1 MEGGLRR
8 EIGERER
15 WENDAEREE
24 EVNIKIAQGE
34 KLGKGKEREGKMQG
48 GRERAT
54 NGYRIRMI
62 RGSKL

>member
-1 MEGGLRR
+1 MGKRR
-8 EIGERER
+8 G
-15 WENDAEREE
+15 EREE

-34 KLGKGKEREGKMQG
+34 KLGKGKEREGKTQG